1 MLKSVL
7 LIAALLVA
15 DTSAVKITSD
25 PICSSAGC
33 DQYKHKG
40 RALGYDLDY
49 KVPNFG
55 EDTDISDTKN
65 SLKVSEEQNDHK
77 WVFGTAATKKKW
89 HNKALDTLYNF
100 QPRYE
105 DDI

>member
-55 EDTDISDTKN
+55 EDTDI
-65 SLKVSEEQNDHK
+65 
-77 WVFGTAATKKKW
+77 TAAKKHIAQQEKIHGVW
-89 HNKALDTLYNF
+89 QVQQDDNGNYIVPEAADNNSYSYKA
-100 QPRYE
+100 
-105 DDI
+105 